1 MIMLGKKTKDVNFV
15 NKEKDILRKII
26 KIVFLSF

>member
-1 MIMLGKKTKDVNFV
+1 MIMLGKKTKDVNFF